1 MFRITRKLIVI
12 AAASA
17 ALLAVYAAAGFW
29 LVPRIIRGEA
39 QQFADENY
47 ERTLAIGEVRFNPFT
62 FVLEVDRFSFPD
74 ADGEPLASFDTL
86 LVNLELS
93 SLWRAGASFKEISIG
108 KPYIR
113 PVIRPGGELNF
124 ADLAKPFPETPEDEA
139 EDEGPPRLFIALFRM
154 TDGHAHFEDRT
165 LATPYATDLK
175 PLSLEL
181 RDFSTT
187 ADTDNAYDLH
197 AQAGTGATLD
207 WSGEFSLSP
216 LASKGRFKF
225 ANIDAT
231 KHWGYA
237 RESAGFDVTS
247 GTLGFDGDYDFR
259 AGTGATQLT
268 FNLRELGIDELG
280 IRRIG
285 EDTDTA
291 HFARLTLANFSFD
304 LAKNAAN
311 VEKVLADGGSVL
323 AWRGADGI
331 VNLQQLT
338 TPVGETPAATEPAPA
353 ATAEPPLV
361 FTAPDIEFR
370 NLVVQVEDRQVEP
383 AIKLALDP
391 FNLRVTG
398 YSTAPGTTIGIV
410 TDTKIDKSASLD
422 GGPAVRARRR
432 PARRQGA
439 ARRLRHDRD
448 PALSRPLHASWI

>member
-17 ALLAVYAAAGFW
+17 ALLAAYAAAGFW
-29 LVPRIIRGEA
+29 LVPRLVRSQA
-39 QQFADENY
+39 LQFADENY
-47 ERTLAIGEVRFNPFT
+47 QRTLAIGEVRFNPFT

-197 AQAGTGATLD
+197 AQAGSGATLD
-207 WSGEFSLSP
+207 WSGEFSLAP

-225 ANIDAT
+225 ANIACDEA
-231 KHWGYA
+231 
-237 RESAGFDVTS
+237 
-247 GTLGFDGDYDFR
+247 LG
-259 AGTGATQLT
+259 L
-268 FNLRELGIDELG
+268 
-280 IRRIG
+280 
-285 EDTDTA
+285 
-291 HFARLTLANFSFD
+291 
-304 LAKNAAN
+304 
-311 VEKVLADGGSVL
+311 
-323 AWRGADGI
+323 
-331 VNLQQLT
+331 
-338 TPVGETPAATEPAPA
+338 
-353 ATAEPPLV
+353 
-361 FTAPDIEFR
+361 
-370 NLVVQVEDRQVEP
+370 
-383 AIKLALDP
+383 
-391 FNLRVTG
+391 
-398 YSTAPGTTIGIV
+398 
-410 TDTKIDKSASLD
+410 
-422 GGPAVRARRR
+422 RARV
-432 PARRQGA
+432 
-439 ARRLRHDRD
+439 RRLRRD
-448 PALSRPLHASWI
+448 LGHARLRRRLRFPRRNRRHAAHVQPARARHRRARHPPHRRRHRHRALRAA